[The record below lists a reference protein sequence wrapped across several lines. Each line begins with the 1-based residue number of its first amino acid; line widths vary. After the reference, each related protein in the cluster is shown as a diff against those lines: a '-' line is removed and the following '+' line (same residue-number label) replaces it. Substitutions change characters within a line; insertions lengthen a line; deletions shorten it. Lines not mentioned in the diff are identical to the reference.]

1 MSRWGIFVL
10 LLFAWSAAAHEVRP
24 AFFEIIQRDPTTC
37 DVVWKVP
44 MAGGMAVAGEEL
56 AHAQEASAGTTSAP
70 TLTMPCGCPAPTREQ
85 LSRGLLA
92 IHPSLPPGSRMK
104 GLARIEHVQGAEIRS
119 YSMTLGPQGLEGWV
133 VAVHGL
139 EATMIDALVRIQLA
153 DGRVVSRLLRP
164 AEPSFVY
171 TSDTAGPAASGYLIL
186 GIEHILLGVDHLLF
200 VLALLLIVRRVSL
213 LVKTITA
220 FTAAHSITLAL
231 SVLGIVRVPVLPVE
245 VAIAISIIF
254 VAAEILRLRRGES
267 ALTARAPWVVAFVF
281 GQLHGF
287 GFAGALSEVGLPAND
302 IPLAL
307 LYFNIGVEIGQLSFI
322 AVALLVISLIRRV
335 RLPLPTWADLI
346 PPYAIGSLAMFWAIE
361 RFSRM

>member
-1 MSRWGIFVL
+1 MNRWLILVL
-10 LLFAWSAAAHEVRP
+10 LLLACSAGAHEVRP
-24 AFFEIIQRDPTTC
+24 AFLEITQRDATTC
-37 DVVWKVP
+37 DVLWKVP
-44 MAGGMAVAGEEL
+44 MAGGMAVAGEDL
-56 AHAQEASAGTTSAP
+56 AHALEAPASSESAP
-70 TLTMPCGCPAPTREQ
+70 TLTMPCGCPVPTPEQ
-85 LSRGLLA
+85 FSRGLLA
-92 IHPSLPPGSRMK
+92 IHPSMPMGSRMR
-104 GLARIEHVQGAEIRS
+104 GLPRIERVQGAEIRT
-119 YSMTLGPQGLEGWV
+119 YSIILGPQGLEGWV

-164 AEPSFVY
+164 DAPSFVY
-171 TSDTAGPAASGYLIL
+171 SAGTAGPAASGYLIL
-186 GIEHILLGVDHLLF
+186 GIEHILLGIDHLLF
-200 VLALLLIVRRVSL
+200 VLALLLIVRRIGL

-245 VAIAISIIF
+245 VAIAISIVF
-254 VAAEILRLRRGES
+254 VAAEILRLRRGEN

-281 GQLHGF
+281 GLLHGF

-307 LYFNIGVEIGQLSFI
+307 LYFNIGVEIGQLTFI
-322 AVALLVISLIRRV
+322 GAALLLIALIRRI
-335 RLPLPTWADLI
+335 RLPLPRWTGLI

-361 RFSRM
+361 RFSRF